1 MDNFEHALEKENA
14 MLRAEMERL
23 TRERDEARAHESAA
37 TAHVTFVEAQWS
49 SRMAG
54 MEARAE
60 AAEAEAANVR
70 SMHVAN
76 MEAGI
81 RACIDFD
88 ATGIG
93 NPRDGVLT
101 RALAGVARLK
111 AAEADNAALR
121 SVLERVEYCQTSGP
135 MDEMRCP
142 ECGDTRSATC
152 LPRRHDACD
161 LGRALHGSSNPGA
174 ALLERLESAERWMGV
189 VRDELVNAGGRPGD
203 RDVALANLRSLLELD
218 AAVRQYQHRDELDTL
233 TTLRR
238 LLEERSRLAH
248 CIPPGQ
254 AEKFMER
261 LRAAEASAKAWEEQH
276 KQTERLRRAQG
287 DRLDA
292 AIAVVESARAFC
304 GEPEILAA
312 LAAYDAAKEGT

>member
-1 MDNFEHALEKENA
+1 MDNFEHALEKANA
-14 MLRAEMERL
+14 MLRTEMERL
-23 TRERDEARAHESAA
+23 TRERDAALRIHAANVEAGIELAKEFNRVGGIGYEVDGVFRRARALLALFLS
-37 TAHVTFVEAQWS
+37 WK
-49 SRMAG
+49 
-54 MEARAE
+54 ARAE
-60 AAEAEAANVR
+60 AAEAE
-70 SMHVAN
+70 
-76 MEAGI
+76 
-81 RACIDFD
+81 
-88 ATGIG
+88 
-93 NPRDGVLT
+93 
-101 RALAGVARLK
+101 
-111 AAEADNAALR
+111 NAAMR

-135 MDEMRCP
+135 MDEMHCP

-152 LPRRHDACD
+152 LPRHHDACD

-203 RDVALANLRSLLELD
+203 RDVALANLRSLLELH
-218 AAVRQYQHRDELDTL
+218 AAVRQYQHRDEADAIATFHRLMVE
-233 TTLRR
+233 RR
-238 LLEERSRLAH
+238 RAAE
-248 CIPPGQ
+248 CIPPEQ
-254 AEKFMER
+254 VATHNANWANEMREQQRFYTER

-312 LAAYDAAKEGT
+312 LAAYDAAKEGV